1 LTSISLILKRLLTI
15 SSSSMMVKIDTRE
28 KFHVITIHEPD
39 LAANMTEKMD
49 KAILTLL
56 DDNVKNVIINM
67 KDIKNVESAA
77 ADHVVKLHNTFYDA
91 GASFVVCE
99 LQPDVIKA
107 FEQSNTLEKLNY
119 TPTESEAMDMVQMEE
134 IEREFGEF

>member
-1 LTSISLILKRLLTI
+1 
-15 SSSSMMVKIDTRE
+15 MMVKIDTRE
-28 KFHVITIHEPD
+28 KFHVITIHVAD
-39 LAANMTEKMD
+39 LAANMTEQMD

-77 ADHVVKLHNTFYDA
+77 ADHLVKLHNTFYNA

-99 LQPDVIKA
+99 LQPDVSKA
-107 FEQSNTLEKLNY
+107 FEQSGTLEKLNY

>member
-1 LTSISLILKRLLTI
+1 
-15 SSSSMMVKIDTRE
+15 MNFKIDTRE
-28 KFHVITIHEPD
+28 KFHVITIHEAV

-49 KAILTLL
+49 KVLLPLL

-67 KDIKNVESAA
+67 KDIKIVESAA
-77 ADHVVKLHNTFYDA
+77 AEHLVRIHNTFYDSNS
-91 GASFVVCE
+91 SFVVCE
-99 LQPDVIKA
+99 LQNDVKNS
-107 FEQSNTLEKLNY
+107 FENTGILEKLNF

>member
-1 LTSISLILKRLLTI
+1 ML
-15 SSSSMMVKIDTRE
+15 VKIDTRE
-28 KFHVITIHEPD
+28 KFHVITIHEAD

-49 KAILTLL
+49 KVLLPLL

-67 KDIKNVESAA
+67 KDIKMMDSAA
-77 ADHVVKLHNTFYDA
+77 ATHLVKLHDQFYES

-99 LQPDVIKA
+99 LQEEVKKMLT
-107 FEQSNTLEKLNY
+107 QSNIIEKINY
-119 TPTESEAMDMVQMEE
+119 TPTESEGMDMVQLEE